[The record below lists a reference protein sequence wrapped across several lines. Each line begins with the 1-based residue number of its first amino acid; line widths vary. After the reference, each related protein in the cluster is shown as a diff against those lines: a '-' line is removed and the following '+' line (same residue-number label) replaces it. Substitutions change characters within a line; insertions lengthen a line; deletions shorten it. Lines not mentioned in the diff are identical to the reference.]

1 MQALLDAMD
10 VAREILLVKDGA
22 GAAEEVRDAY
32 AGDEERASAHQRK
45 IVDVEHEV
53 QRAVGHRVEL
63 QEWLRWNR
71 TRGSGV
77 AADEIRRWA
86 VEGACEWAAL
96 QCTRDA
102 RAVALVACSSEARLP
117 GKHATRAIAAGARLL
132 GKGRKRTAEDAGDA
146 GKRQAHAYRCGAA
159 AVEVRTTVARTE
171 DIDVNSYDETK
182 RREKRRK
189 VVPYMDKAG
198 SAPRGGRK
206 RDMICMGITAQLR
219 VEQATQKKR
228 RG

>member
-1 MQALLDAMD
+1 M
-10 VAREILLVKDGA
+10 K
-22 GAAEEVRDAY
+22 
-32 AGDEERASAHQRK
+32 H
-45 IVDVEHEV
+45 
-53 QRAVGHRVEL
+53 
-63 QEWLRWNR
+63 
-71 TRGSGV
+71 
-77 AADEIRRWA
+77 
-86 VEGACEWAAL
+86 EGAREWAAL

-102 RAVALVACSSEARLP
+102 RAVALVACSSEARLQ
-117 GKHATRAIAAGARLL
+117 GMHATRAIAAGARLL

-146 GKRQAHAYRCGAA
+146 RKRQAHAYRCDAA
-159 AVEVRTTVARTE
+159 AVEVRTTVAAAETNESRKRGRRE

-182 RREKRRK
+182 RREKRRR

-206 RDMICMGITAQLR
+206 RDMICMGIAAQLR

>member
-1 MQALLDAMD
+1 VHLVRAEDEQEMRKRAWTTQHAGRDGMQALLDAMD

-117 GKHATRAIAAGARLL
+117 GMHATRAIAAGARLL

-159 AVEVRTTVARTE
+159 AVEVRTTVAAA
-171 DIDVNSYDETK
+171 ETNESRK
-182 RREKRRK
+182 RRARR
-189 VVPYMDKAG
+189 Y
-198 SAPRGGRK
+198 
-206 RDMICMGITAQLR
+206 
-219 VEQATQKKR
+219 R
-228 RG
+228 R

>member
-1 MQALLDAMD
+1 M
-10 VAREILLVKDGA
+10 
-22 GAAEEVRDAY
+22 
-32 AGDEERASAHQRK
+32 
-45 IVDVEHEV
+45 
-53 QRAVGHRVEL
+53 
-63 QEWLRWNR
+63 
-71 TRGSGV
+71 
-77 AADEIRRWA
+77 
-86 VEGACEWAAL
+86 
-96 QCTRDA
+96 
-102 RAVALVACSSEARLP
+102 
-117 GKHATRAIAAGARLL
+117 HATRAMAAGARLL
-132 GKGRKRTAEDAGDA
+132 GKGRKRTAKDGEGAR
-146 GKRQAHAYRCGAA
+146 KRQAHAYRSGAA
-159 AVEVRTTVARTE
+159 AVEVRTTVAATGTDESRKRGRRE

>member
-1 MQALLDAMD
+1 VHLVRAEDEQEMRKRAWTTQHAGRDGMQALLDAMD

-117 GKHATRAIAAGARLL
+117 GMHATRAIAAGARLL
-132 GKGRKRTAEDAGDA
+132 GKGRKRTAEDAGEA
-146 GKRQAHAYRCGAA
+146 TSARIPLRRSSGGGAHDSRSSRN
-159 AVEVRTTVARTE
+159 E
-171 DIDVNSYDETK
+171 
-182 RREKRRK
+182 
-189 VVPYMDKAG
+189 
-198 SAPRGGRK
+198 
-206 RDMICMGITAQLR
+206 R
-219 VEQATQKKR
+219 VEEERPTR
-228 RG
+228 RYRR